1 MHLLNYL
8 LPLLKKEEMEN
19 YEVIIIGGSYSG
31 LSAALT
37 LGRSLRKTL
46 VIDSG
51 KPCNRFTPHSQNF
64 LTHDGRKPTE
74 ISAIAKEQ
82 VLQYET
88 VEFLDGLALNAKKT
102 GESFLVETD
111 QGSYQSKR
119 LILAAGL
126 KDILPEIPG
135 ISECWGKS
143 VIHCPYCHGYEF
155 HGQPTGILAN
165 GDKAFHYAQ
174 LISNLTKELT
184 IFTNGKVDLS
194 DEQRASVKRNNITL
208 VETEIEQIEQQNGQI
223 SAVILKDGKTHKINA
238 LYHSPRFEQNSNIAM
253 GLGCEITEHGLIKV
267 DPKQMTTVAGV
278 YACGDASNMRAVSV
292 AVSSGTVAGSV
303 INFDLIQE
311 RF

>member
-1 MHLLNYL
+1 
-8 LPLLKKEEMEN
+8 MEN

-31 LSAALT
+31 LSAALA
-37 LGRSLRKTL
+37 LGRSLRKVL
-46 VIDSG
+46 VIDGG

-64 LTHDGRKPTE
+64 LTHDGRKPAE

-82 VLQYET
+82 VLQYKT
-88 VEFLDGLALNAKKT
+88 VEFLEDIALNAEKT
-102 GESFLVETD
+102 EKGFTVETD
-111 QGSYQSKR
+111 QGIFQSKR

-126 KDILPEIPG
+126 RDILPEIPG
-135 ISECWGKS
+135 IAECWGKS

-155 HGQPTGILAN
+155 HSQKTGILAN
-165 GDKAFHYAQ
+165 GEKAFHYAQ
-174 LISNLTKELT
+174 LISNLTQELT
-184 IFTNGKVDLS
+184 IFTNGSVDLT
-194 DEQRASVKRNNITL
+194 DEHLRAIKRNNISI
-208 VETEIEQIEQQNGQI
+208 VETEIEQIEQQSGQI
-223 SAVILKDGKTHKINA
+223 SAVVLKDGKSHRLNA
-238 LYHSPRFEQNSNIAM
+238 LYHSPRFEQNTNIATS
-253 GLGCEITEHGLIKV
+253 LGCEITEHGLIKV